1 MAMMNPISQ
10 RFRNEHAT
18 AATFDA
24 GVLWVFLSLF
34 ATSFFHFA
42 QPRRLDGVGDV
53 LKEHTQSRIVRGK
66 SKVRVPEH
74 ESQSKVF
81 GVNNAV
87 LIYKVSRS
95 FVPEVF
101 ALVGCSV
108 VKFGDLK
115 RSLSP
120 VVAAFLLTRQAALQ
134 YSQALQTLPEPFG
147 VLISLSIVQC
157 QQRLKTNVYPNFR
170 ALVARW
176 NKVGQVQLEKD
187 IPLFQI
193 ALDDNLPKNCTFRD
207 WAMQLDLY
215 VTNPIDIEGSVFQLA
230 AVAVAILHR
239 LEVITALEAGQAAQS
254 SRCSLHVMTQYI
266 HDWVTVRTYWVAQS
280 RADCIVT
287 LAALRQYAVTN
298 ALDKGTIRLVNTA
311 EHLLCCRCAQLPD
324 CVREFVS
331 KRLPGTVR
339 QDRCETRPLIGV
351 GNAEARSTPTPTSFG
366 QRVVVNVTH
375 IPKHKVKQLG
385 LLFVWVKSVRVG
397 ADQLSALLLCDVT
410 PYRCSGNIA
419 HRADVVGARPQV
431 WQPTFQ
437 EREFQSKFVTREILS
452 GAQVLADSYRTSG
465 HDWALFQ
472 GQ

>member
-1 MAMMNPISQ
+1 MTMMNPISQ

-254 SRCSLHVMTQYI
+254 SQRG
-266 HDWVTVRTYWVAQS
+266 VRTPLCDAVCTQS
-280 RADCIVT
+280 RKYWAGASQSEAQYRTNWVGTQSPSAVPLLDCAD
-287 LAALRQYAVTN
+287 
-298 ALDKGTIRLVNTA
+298 RL
-311 EHLLCCRCAQLPD
+311 
-324 CVREFVS
+324 
-331 KRLPGTVR
+331 
-339 QDRCETRPLIGV
+339 
-351 GNAEARSTPTPTSFG
+351 
-366 QRVVVNVTH
+366 
-375 IPKHKVKQLG
+375 
-385 LLFVWVKSVRVG
+385 
-397 ADQLSALLLCDVT
+397 
-410 PYRCSGNIA
+410 
-419 HRADVVGARPQV
+419 DVV
-431 WQPTFQ
+431 
-437 EREFQSKFVTREILS
+437 
-452 GAQVLADSYRTSG
+452 RTPLRDPVHSPS
-465 HDWALFQ
+465 HE
-472 GQ
+472 

>member
-34 ATSFFHFA
+34 ATSFFHF
-42 QPRRLDGVGDV
+42 VGDV

-239 LEVITALEAGQAAQS
+239 LEVITALEAGQAA
-254 SRCSLHVMTQYI
+254 
-266 HDWVTVRTYWVAQS
+266 
-280 RADCIVT
+280 
-287 LAALRQYAVTN
+287 N

-331 KRLPGTVR
+331 KRL
-339 QDRCETRPLIGV
+339 ETRTLIGV